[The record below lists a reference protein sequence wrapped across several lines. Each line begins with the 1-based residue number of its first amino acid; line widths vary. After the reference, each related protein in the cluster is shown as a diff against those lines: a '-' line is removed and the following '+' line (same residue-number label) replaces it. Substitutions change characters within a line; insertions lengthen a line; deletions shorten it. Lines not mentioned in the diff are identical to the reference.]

1 MSLIF
6 DTLGLKRTGFLCRTC
21 LPDGPVD
28 FLGNNRPAQG
38 MEQRRPDYRAALGR
52 WADKGVHVFY
62 FVQLGENGLFLAGGC
77 RRRKNGRLPVSA
89 EAGLKNQ
96 CGIWLHQDHLSG
108 SMPGN
113 QGTIPPKEGTA
124 PLQGEKSGPLIKRAS
139 SALRW
144 PARWTAVFRPRTG
157 PAGRFPHSHGDA

>member
-28 FLGNNRPAQG
+28 FLGNNRRLRAWNSAARITGRRWGDGGQRHPCVLLCPA
-38 MEQRRPDYRAALGR
+38 GR
-52 WADKGVHVFY
+52 EWP
-62 FVQLGENGLFLAGGC
+62 LFGRGC

-157 PAGRFPHSHGDA
+157 PAGRFPHSRGDA